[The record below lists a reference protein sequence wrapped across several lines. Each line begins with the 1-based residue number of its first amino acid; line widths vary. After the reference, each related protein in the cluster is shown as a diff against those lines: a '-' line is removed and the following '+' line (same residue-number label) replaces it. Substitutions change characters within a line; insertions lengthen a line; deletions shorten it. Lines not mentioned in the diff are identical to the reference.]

1 MYLGTCKTI
10 YSCIAL
16 DLHVASIRIRV
27 QCTVHRVCVH
37 GWMDGWMAGCCW
49 LRRPAGL
56 GTQFGLRSSCTDRH
70 NPSTADYTRFSRNH
84 VGYSWYGPVT
94 AQELYFEPAEVEN
107 DVGNDGQLP
116 AANSLLLQNDM
127 CRACEKIIAFD
138 QQIILGLT
146 SGAGMGEAY
155 GLP

>member
-1 MYLGTCKTI
+1 MESSPLVRIFGLLISHDFFGIEVLSELSLVELDLLKAAAREEEEGDDAKDRKAKTRELPVPGVAPVAVVDVALNREKQKEPEAERDEELGT
-10 YSCIAL
+10 
-16 DLHVASIRIRV
+16 
-27 QCTVHRVCVH
+27 
-37 GWMDGWMAGCCW
+37 
-49 LRRPAGL
+49 
-56 GTQFGLRSSCTDRH
+56 
-70 NPSTADYTRFSRNH
+70 
-84 VGYSWYGPVT
+84 
-94 AQELYFEPAEVEN
+94 EAEVEN
-107 DVGNDGQLP
+107 EVGNDGQLP